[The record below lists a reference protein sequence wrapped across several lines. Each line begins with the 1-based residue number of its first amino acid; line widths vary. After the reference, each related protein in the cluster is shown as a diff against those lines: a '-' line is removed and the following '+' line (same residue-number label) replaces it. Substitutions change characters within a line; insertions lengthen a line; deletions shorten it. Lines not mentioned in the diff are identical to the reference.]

1 MISPTPT
8 QPQQSP
14 PSAPE
19 LKQPSLTPLRRRTGE
34 TPVARAAKALF
45 RPLFKGIFYLIQG
58 MRNHKV
64 LSLIVILLLLASVS
78 LTNYLTTGIW
88 PFGIGNDQF
97 NFHIRGGDGGGD
109 QVKNWL
115 YALRDGNVTT
125 MSLVQAG
132 LVMSQPPDPNQLV
145 AQYSQTKANVQ
156 WKNINV
162 MGVYSQGDTT
172 VDSFVS
178 VDIVGQGP
186 GGATKGVLIWHFTT
200 LPQANG
206 RLLYVELVTFRPSL
220 A

>member
-1 MISPTPT
+1 MLSPTPT

-19 LKQPSLTPLRRRTGE
+19 PKLTPIRRRTGDA
-34 TPVARAAKALF
+34 PIARAAKALF
-45 RPLFKGIFYLIQG
+45 RPLFKGIYYLIQG
-58 MRNHKV
+58 MRNHKI
-64 LSLIVILLLLASVS
+64 LALIVILLLLASVS
-78 LTNYLTTGIW
+78 LTNYLTTGAW
-88 PFGIGNDQF
+88 PLGIGNDQF

-115 YALRDGNVTT
+115 FALRDGNVTS
-125 MSLVQAG
+125 MALLQAG
-132 LVMSQPPDPNQLV
+132 LIMSQPPDPNQLV

-156 WKNINV
+156 WKDINV

-186 GGATKGVLIWHFTT
+186 GGPVKGVLVWHFTT
-200 LPQANG
+200 LPQSGG
-206 RLLYVELVTFRPSL
+206 RLLYIDLVSFRPSL
-220 A
+220 M